1 MLRFALIKD
10 LSNEKN
16 ERQTPDDAENLLI
29 TEVDSVRSGMDCQ
42 VQLDGEGERGT
53 AGGNRTGEGVLKV
66 SLESQFNKFDD
77 GTTI

>member
-10 LSNEKN
+10 L
-16 ERQTPDDAENLLI
+16 QTRRMNVGRLTMPRICSSRRLIPLGAEWI
-29 TEVDSVRSGMDCQ
+29 CQ

-66 SLESQFNKFDD
+66 SLESQFNKFVWND
-77 GTTI
+77 I